1 MKPKV
6 SFLSLLSLLVSLIS
20 AEPFIIRKP
29 VDLIQPNP
37 NDKLREEQHQN
48 YPLAN
53 STGIVESS
61 LSQRSLTELGADELC
76 LSDAFAPTIENW
88 WESGA
93 TEWIKLYTLT
103 NANNPRFKELGL
115 IVHLAE
121 VYLKKTNFKCGIDTP
136 HRCAVECQEVVTR
149 VEDQE
154 DARVVWFVLKSAG
167 HVAEVTKV
175 VHVSSCFLSS
185 NISHFV
191 AGELLDHGTLGVLS
205 KKRWRAEASLFSK
218 TFVNR

>member
-1 MKPKV
+1 MKHKV
-6 SFLSLLSLLVSLIS
+6 SFLLSLFVSLIS
-20 AEPFIIRKP
+20 AEPFTIHKP
-29 VDLIQPNP
+29 VDLMQTNP
-37 NDKLREEQHQN
+37 NNKLQEEQHQN
-48 YPLAN
+48 YPPIK
-53 STGIVESS
+53 STGIVE
-61 LSQRSLTELGADELC
+61 LSPNQRSLSESGADEVC

-115 IVHLAE
+115 IVYLAE

-149 VEDQE
+149 IENQE

-191 AGELLDHGTLGVLS
+191 AGELLDHGTLDALFE
-205 KKRWRAEASLFSK
+205 KRR
-218 TFVNR
+218 

>member
-1 MKPKV
+1 MK
-6 SFLSLLSLLVSLIS
+6 LEASLILPLLPLLPLLLVS
-20 AEPFIIRKP
+20 AESFMLRKHTDP
-29 VDLIQPNP
+29 MQPSP
-37 NDKLREEQHQN
+37 NDKLRAEQHRKSSPT
-48 YPLAN
+48 YSTEITVFPLN
-53 STGIVESS
+53 PRS
-61 LSQRSLTELGADELC
+61 LSEPEADELC

-93 TEWIKLYTLT
+93 TEWVKSYTRA
-103 NANNPRFKELGL
+103 NADSLRFKELGL
-115 IVHLAE
+115 VNHLAE

-175 VHVSSCFLSS
+175 VHVSSCL
-185 NISHFV
+185 
-191 AGELLDHGTLGVLS
+191 
-205 KKRWRAEASLFSK
+205 LFS
-218 TFVNR
+218 VH